1 MQEASFIVF
10 LTVKRMDLMSAIR
23 FLVTFQRHQFE
34 DKSGTR
40 LADYFM
46 TNYFHKSWQT
56 NDSLIM
62 RGYELS
68 GRGNSCL
75 KDIQVT
81 KCSSKYTKIHLKNM
95 VSITKK
101 YICMYLYTR
110 TMRKSRKFS
119 QRGSNFDNVSFVVFY
134 RGGQT
139 LTYFFFF
146 FS

>member
-10 LTVKRMDLMSAIR
+10 MTVKRMDLMSAIR

-68 GRGNSCL
+68 ARGNSCL

-101 YICMYLYTR
+101 YNILDSKRNAYFQYPFNTRNPYL
-110 TMRKSRKFS
+110 M
-119 QRGSNFDNVSFVVFY
+119 
-134 RGGQT
+134 
-139 LTYFFFF
+139 LP
-146 FS
+146 